1 MRQPAHSQQGFTL
14 LEILVV
20 LAIIGILAG
29 LFGWNL
35 IRSIRTAE
43 LREATTQ
50 VATDFRRA
58 RSQAQR
64 GSVDIQIS
72 WTPSSGKITAYSVGG
87 QNKTIPNGV
96 TMTCDSGCTPAAGA
110 SAGTN
115 YNNITYTAPYGELST
130 QNGAI
135 NGKKFT
141 VTSPASASGVTPLSI
156 RVVGITGKV
165 IVTQGTP

>member
-1 MRQPAHSQQGFTL
+1 MKTHGFTL

-29 LFGWNL
+29 IFGWNL
-35 IRSIRTAE
+35 IRSIRSAE
-43 LREATTQ
+43 LREATAQ
-50 VATDFRRA
+50 VATDLRRA

-64 GSVDIQIS
+64 GSADITIS
-72 WTPSSGKITAYSVGG
+72 WTPDGAGKVTAYTVG
-87 QNKTIPNGV
+87 TAAALALPNGV
-96 TMTCDSGCTPAAGA
+96 SMRCTSGCTAPASAPAGA
-110 SAGTN
+110 N
-115 YNNITYTAPYGELST
+115 YNSLTYTAPYGELAT

-141 VTSPASASGVTPLSI
+141 LSSPATGVTPLEI
-156 RVVGITGKV
+156 RVVGVTGKV